1 MKAKEIASGVK
12 CWTAKV
18 RIQNPQYVG
27 WVDAMAWAPNAQVAR
42 QMFKAQYNIKDWHI
56 GSIKEVK

>member
-1 MKAKEIASGVK
+1 MKAKEFTKGAK

-27 WVDAMAWAPNAQVAR
+27 WVDVMVWAPTAQVAR
-42 QMFKAQYNIKDWHI
+42 QMFKAQYNIQDWHI
-56 GSIKEVK
+56 TAVKELK